1 MEKKLYIC
9 TFVFLKETLFYET
22 GMSGKRDSTP
32 EGKQKHLPNR
42 VPLQDVSGK
51 QV

>member
-9 TFVFLKETLFYET
+9 TFVFLKEILFYET
-22 GMSGKRDSTP
+22 RRGGMMDSTP
-32 EGKQKHLPNR
+32 EGKQKRLPNR
-42 VPLQDVSGK
+42 VPLQEVSGK